1 MIANGLEPHTFNDL
15 LSFALSSIES
25 TPPREIP
32 IPAKLALLEATQLLL
47 SGKNINVNA
56 NLLLQT
62 LYKIATINPFDDLI
76 QISLT
81 CEGINQLQEF
91 RELRNRIAIAYN
103 IQGNAFYQQ
112 GHIEQAAIHYQKALQ
127 IGEHLSPSDLLGIY
141 FNAGMAWFVQGQ
153 PEKAQQIFQ
162 QALQI
167 QPNLIQVQQM
177 LVRVNYQL
185 ETKRAGYKFSQD
197 WFSRNLGIWQEN
209 LMPFSNQPNL
219 NILEIG
225 SWEGRST
232 CWLLNN
238 ILTHPS
244 SRITCIDTFEGGGG
258 TPLEAR
264 DGRESIEAQFDF
276 NIALTE
282 SAEKVTKLVNKS
294 RAALRLL
301 PFNSFDI
308 IYIDGSHLAC
318 DVLEDTLLS
327 WGLLKIRGLIIF
339 DDYDHVFREL
349 PNQNTKIG
357 IDAFMASFCNKIQLI
372 HQSHQI
378 IIKKMED

>member
-1 MIANGLEPHTFNDL
+1 MTINGLESTTFNDL
-15 LSFALSSIES
+15 LSLALSSIES
-25 TPPREIP
+25 TQTREIP
-32 IPAKLALLEATQLLL
+32 VPAKLAILQATQLLL

-76 QISLT
+76 QTSLT
-81 CEGINQLQEF
+81 CEGLNQLPEF

-112 GHIEQAAIHYQKALQ
+112 GQIEQAAIQYQKALQ
-127 IGEHLSPSDLLGIY
+127 IGEHLSAPDLLGIY
-141 FNAGMAWFVQGQ
+141 FNAGMAWFVQQ
-153 PEKAQQIFQ
+153 HPEQAQQFFQ

-167 QPNLIQVQQM
+167 QPNLIQAQQM
-177 LVRVNYQL
+177 LIRVKYQL
-185 ETKRAGYKFSQD
+185 ETKQAGYKFSQD
-197 WFSRNLGIWQEN
+197 WFSRSLEIWQEF
-209 LMPFSNQPNL
+209 LIPFSNKPNL

-244 SRITCIDTFEGGGG
+244 SQITCIDTFEGGGG
-258 TPLEAR
+258 TPIEAS
-264 DGRESIEAQFDF
+264 DTRESIEARFDF

-282 SAEKVTKLVNKS
+282 AAAKVTKIVKKS

-308 IYIDGSHLAC
+308 LYIDGSHLAC

-327 WGLLKIRGLIIF
+327 WGVVKIGGTIIF
-339 DDYDHVFREL
+339 DDYDHVFREF
-349 PNQNTKIG
+349 PHQNTKIG
-357 IDAFMASFCNKIQLI
+357 IDAFLASFCNKI
-372 HQSHQI
+372 
-378 IIKKMED
+378 